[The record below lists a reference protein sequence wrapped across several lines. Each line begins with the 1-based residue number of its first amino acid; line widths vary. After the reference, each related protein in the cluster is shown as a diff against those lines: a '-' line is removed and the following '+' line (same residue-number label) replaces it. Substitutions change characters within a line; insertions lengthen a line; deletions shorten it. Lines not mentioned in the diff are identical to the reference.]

1 MVMKMS
7 VLEYLAKVDFAAVQF
22 EQAKREMESAKAN
35 FERSKQAYE
44 EVLTQ
49 AEGLG
54 LAKAKLKRV
63 AEERVT
69 ALLESG
75 LIDFSKDNTG
85 NTKKPTN
92 DSKGEKGLKA
102 KKKGRSMDL
111 DENSLEP
118 SKNKFDGDVD
128 DEESSHDNYEKN
140 ESIEVNA

>member
-1 MVMKMS
+1 MKMS

-22 EQAKREMESAKAN
+22 EKAKREMESAKVN

-49 AEGLG
+49 AEALG

-69 ALLESG
+69 ALLEIG
-75 LIDFSKDNTG
+75 LIDFSKDNSV
-85 NTKKPTN
+85 NTKKTTN
-92 DSKGEKGLKA
+92 DSKGDKGLKA
-102 KKKGRSMDL
+102 KKKGRSMEL

-118 SKNKFDGDVD
+118 SKNKFDGEFEN
-128 DEESSHDNYEKN
+128 EESNPDDYEKN
-140 ESIEVNA
+140 EPIEVNA